1 MTLADMPQHDFNLGV
16 YQTPQNQQFQI
27 TARLFEMTDKYDYWL
42 VAYDAHHQQWG
53 HMRFSLMIPKTTARN
68 TQEAST
74 ITTGTATD
82 QVKAIL
88 NQSGPAGRPLALT
101 MSPDGWILI

>member
-1 MTLADMPQHDFNLGV
+1 MVLADMPQHDFDLGV
-16 YQTPQNQQFQI
+16 YQTPRNEQFRI
-27 TARLFEMTDKYDYWL
+27 TARLFEMTKEYDYWL
-42 VAYDAHHQQWG
+42 VAYDAHHREWG
-53 HMRFSLMIPKTTARN
+53 HMRFSLIIPKAIARN

-88 NQSGPAGRPLALT
+88 NQSGPTGRPLALT
-101 MSPDGWILI
+101 KSANGWILI

>member
-27 TARLFEMTDKYDYWL
+27 TARLFEMTDQYDYWL
-42 VAYDAHHQQWG
+42 VAYDAHHQQW
-53 HMRFSLMIPKTTARN
+53 HTRFSLMIPKTTARN
-68 TQEAST
+68 TQQASI

-88 NQSGPAGRPLALT
+88 NQSGAAAGRPLART
-101 MSPDGWILI
+101 ISPDGWILI